1 MPLFLLFGDCVLVY
15 CVWQDFPARTELV
28 CIKKQKPYACID
40 TDQMMC
46 DAPCDLKLNVKG
58 SSWRRIS
65 LVEIKAQLM
74 ARIHLEVKF

>member
-1 MPLFLLFGDCVLVY
+1 M
-15 CVWQDFPARTELV
+15 
-28 CIKKQKPYACID
+28 PYACID